1 MASILHVFD
10 IAPGVDALGRPVQL
24 SGEIDG
30 ALLMYVQYRAPQVHV
45 KISFDVPQ
53 VHRVMFLLDY
63 DLDPMSLNV

>member
-10 IAPGVDALGRPVQL
+10 ITPGVDALGRPVQL

-30 ALLMYVQYRAPQVHV
+30 ALLMYVQYRVPQVHV
-45 KISFDVPQ
+45 KISFDMPQ
-53 VHRVMFLLDY
+53 VHRVMFPLDY